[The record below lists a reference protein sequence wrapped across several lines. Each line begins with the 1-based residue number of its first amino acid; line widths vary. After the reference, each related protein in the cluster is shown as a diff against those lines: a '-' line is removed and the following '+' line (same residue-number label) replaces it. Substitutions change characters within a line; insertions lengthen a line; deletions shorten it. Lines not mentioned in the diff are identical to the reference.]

1 MLIAPS
7 NFLRVQA
14 AMHNVSGQTIP
25 QTPPSG
31 LACMISAAERRMS
44 EIFPTRAAM
53 MKSAGEQLAGQA
65 SLQGFSSQ
73 YSHRNNS
80 VWSCACDMISESI
93 LSFSTVNLYLKVRY
107 FERII
112 PFLYPVQFSPLRQY

>member
-1 MLIAPS
+1 
-7 NFLRVQA
+7 
-14 AMHNVSGQTIP
+14 
-25 QTPPSG
+25 
-31 LACMISAAERRMS
+31 MISAAERRMS
-44 EIFPTRAAM
+44 DGFPTRAAM

-93 LSFSTVNLYLKVRY
+93 LSFSTVNLYLKVQY